1 MGPRDSALKVVP
13 EAVLGTAA
21 KGAVTSLPCAAFTP
35 HDADP
40 AAYLSARE
48 DCWNKACKNW
58 PSVIALPTSVAEVQ
72 ALVKTA
78 SIGKNNIAVLSGGH
92 SPM

>member
-21 KGAVTSLPCAAFTP
+21 KGAVDTLPCAAFTP

-58 PSVIALPTSVAEVQ
+58 PSVAIAMPTLVAEVQ

-78 SIGKNNIAVLSGGH
+78 IGKKNIAVLSGGH

>member
-58 PSVIALPTSVAEVQ
+58 PSVAIAMPTLVAEVQ

-78 SIGKNNIAVLSGGH
+78 IGKKNIAVLSGGH